1 MAQIKYPI
9 GIQTFS
15 SVREG
20 GYLYVDKTGYIAR
33 LLDSSSKYVFLSRP
47 RRFGK
52 SLLLST
58 IKEYFL
64 GRRDLFEGLE
74 ISRVE
79 HGWIK
84 HPVLHLDFTGA
95 NYNDNIGIKSNLNN
109 LISQWEKEYG
119 IAKTDEDFGVR
130 FGNVIKAAFD
140 KTGKGVVILIDE
152 YDKPLLETVDNPD
165 LQQQHRDTL
174 RGVYG
179 NLKRMDQYIRF
190 AMLTGVTKFGHL
202 SIFSDLNNLYDISMR
217 KEYAGICGITTD
229 ELHDN
234 FEEGVCRLAENQEIT
249 VEEAYDR
256 LRVLYDGYHF
266 SPTGFVDVYNPFS
279 ILNALEARE
288 FGKYWFQT
296 GTPTFLIKMIKA
308 DNMPIIKL
316 DHLHTTVEELTD
328 VSFNLGNYIPV
339 LYQSG
344 YLTIKDYDRE
354 LGEVTLGFPNQE
366 VASGFL
372 NQLLPFYATVSS
384 QGSGFEIIQF
394 IKDVRAG
401 RPEDFMIR
409 LQSFFADFQY
419 DSFELRHLEQH
430 YQDVIFIIFKLMGFY
445 TRTEY
450 KTASGR
456 IDMVVKT
463 QDYIYVMEFKMDRSA
478 EEALAQIDTKDY
490 LLPFKADGRKTVK
503 IGANFDSKKRTLDSW
518 IIEQD

>member
-217 KEYAGICGITTD
+217 KEYAGICGITM
-229 ELHDN
+229 
-234 FEEGVCRLAENQEIT
+234 I
-249 VEEAYDR
+249 
-256 LRVLYDGYHF
+256 
-266 SPTGFVDVYNPFS
+266 
-279 ILNALEARE
+279 ARN
-288 FGKYWFQT
+288 
-296 GTPTFLIKMIKA
+296 I
-308 DNMPIIKL
+308 
-316 DHLHTTVEELTD
+316 
-328 VSFNLGNYIPV
+328 
-339 LYQSG
+339 
-344 YLTIKDYDRE
+344 
-354 LGEVTLGFPNQE
+354 
-366 VASGFL
+366 
-372 NQLLPFYATVSS
+372 
-384 QGSGFEIIQF
+384 
-394 IKDVRAG
+394 
-401 RPEDFMIR
+401 
-409 LQSFFADFQY
+409 
-419 DSFELRHLEQH
+419 
-430 YQDVIFIIFKLMGFY
+430 
-445 TRTEY
+445 
-450 KTASGR
+450 
-456 IDMVVKT
+456 
-463 QDYIYVMEFKMDRSA
+463 
-478 EEALAQIDTKDY
+478 
-490 LLPFKADGRKTVK
+490 
-503 IGANFDSKKRTLDSW
+503 
-518 IIEQD
+518 